1 MNLCDSLLAHPKAGG
16 EGRRGAGG
24 KNQSGP
30 KIVLVG
36 FSLGAVCIVRYAH
49 RMRDFF
55 PSSVVAA
62 VSVGGAC
69 NSEVAEWSRYKAIYQ
84 RIIVPKIRDDILGMY
99 FHQLAEI
106 YGGAQALKKA
116 ASQITS
122 YEDLVTKF
130 LGKVK
135 QSHRQ
140 RY

>member
-1 MNLCDSLLAHPKAGG
+1 
-16 EGRRGAGG
+16 
-24 KNQSGP
+24 
-30 KIVLVG
+30 
-36 FSLGAVCIVRYAH
+36 
-49 RMRDFF
+49 MRDFF